1 MPHSPV
7 PTPGSTLGTW
17 WASAVIYQ
25 IYPRSFADANGDGMG
40 DLQGVTWRLPY
51 LQHLGVDAIWLSPFY
66 KSPQADAGYD
76 VADYRQVDPLF
87 GTLAD
92 FDGMLRAAGDLGLKV
107 IVDLVPNHTSDEH
120 KWFREAL
127 ASAPGSAERDRYMFR
142 EGNDEIMGSGDGNLA
157 PNNWRSIFGGPA
169 WSRISEADGSPGEWY
184 LHLFDTKQPDLN
196 WDNAEVRE
204 EMRSVLRFWLDR
216 GVAGFRVDVAHG
228 LVKEAGLP
236 DWEGVAAMV
245 EGTVEALDKRHSPPG
260 DAPGGHTEAQEPH
273 RAVSPQ
279 YPPSPFFDQDGVHD
293 IYRDWNRLLAAYDGD
308 RMMVA
313 EAWVEPAERLA
324 RYVRQDEMQQAFN
337 FDFLLAG
344 WDAERMAEAI
354 EASLR
359 ADASVGA
366 PSTWVLSNHDT
377 VRHSTRFGLMD
388 PTTFRKGIAAGD
400 EQPDAARGLARARA
414 AALVSLALP
423 GSVYLYQGEELG
435 LPEHTTLPDQARQ
448 DPTFFRTNGVEVGRD
463 GCRVPL
469 PWKADEP
476 GYGFAEAFTTGR
488 APNAVA
494 PAEPWLPQPESFR
507 DLAADRQDGI
517 AGSTLELYRSAL
529 AFRSSN
535 GLGSGTFQW
544 ADVHQPAKGVLA
556 FNNGRVLI
564 LSNMGTGAVPVPA
577 GYAVALM
584 SGPRASGAVA
594 EILPNCAAYLAVK

>member
-1 MPHSPV
+1 MPYSPV
-7 PTPGSTLGTW
+7 PTPGSALSSW
-17 WASAVIYQ
+17 WASAVVYQ
-25 IYPRSFADANGDGMG
+25 VYPRSFADANGDGMG
-40 DLQGVTWRLPY
+40 DLRGVTSRLPY
-51 LQHLGVDAIWLSPFY
+51 LRRLGVDAVWLSPFY

-76 VADYRQVDPLF
+76 VSDYREVDRLF
-87 GTLAD
+87 GTLDD
-92 FDGMLRAAGDLGLKV
+92 FDDMLRTANDLGLKV

-120 KWFREAL
+120 TWFQAAL
-127 ASAPGSAERDRYMFR
+127 ASAPGSPERDRYMFR
-142 EGNDEIMGSGDGNLA
+142 KGKDEVPGSGDGNVA
-157 PNNWRSIFGGPA
+157 PNNWKSIFGGPA
-169 WSRISEADGSPGEWY
+169 WSRIPDPDGRPGEWY

-196 WDNAEVRE
+196 WENGEVKE

-216 GVAGFRVDVAHG
+216 GVAGFRIDVAHG

-245 EGTVEALDKRHSPPG
+245 EGTGDAPDNRHLPPG
-260 DAPGGHTEAQEPH
+260 DAPGAHTEAQEPH

-293 IYRDWNRLLAAYDGD
+293 IYREWNRVLAAYDGD

-324 RYVRQDEMQQAFN
+324 RYVRKDEMQQAFN

-344 WDAERMAEAI
+344 WDAARMAEAI

-377 VRHSTRFGLMD
+377 VRHSTRFGLKD
-388 PTTFRKGIAAGD
+388 PTTFPKGIAAGD
-400 EQPDAARGLARARA
+400 EQPDAALGLARARA

-423 GSVYLYQGEELG
+423 GSAYLYQGEELG

-476 GYGFAEAFTTGR
+476 GYGFAEAFTSKSR
-488 APNAVA
+488 P
-494 PAEPWLPQPESFR
+494 PADPWLPQPETFR
-507 DLAADRQDGI
+507 ELAADRQDGV
-517 AGSTLELYRSAL
+517 AGSTLELYRSTL
-529 AFRSSN
+529 AFRSAN
-535 GLGSGTFQW
+535 RLGSGTFQW
-544 ADVHQPAKGVLA
+544 ADVHQPDRGVLA
-556 FNNGRVLI
+556 FTNNGVMV
-564 LSNMGTGAVPVPA
+564 LSNMGSAAVPVPVE
-577 GYAVALM
+577 YMVALT
-584 SGPRASGAVA
+584 SGPADPGAVA
-594 EILPNCAAYLAVK
+594 GIPPNCTAYLVLK